1 MKVDV
6 LQEVIFLY
14 LSTLHSAVDDGLPV
28 MTVMNYEREVRE
40 TFTGIKLRNSY
51 SKNFSNVS

>member
-6 LQEVIFLY
+6 QEVIFLY
-14 LSTLHSAVDDGLPV
+14 LSTFHSAVHDGLPV

-40 TFTGIKLRNSY
+40 NFTGIKLRKNS
-51 SKNFSNVS
+51 KIF